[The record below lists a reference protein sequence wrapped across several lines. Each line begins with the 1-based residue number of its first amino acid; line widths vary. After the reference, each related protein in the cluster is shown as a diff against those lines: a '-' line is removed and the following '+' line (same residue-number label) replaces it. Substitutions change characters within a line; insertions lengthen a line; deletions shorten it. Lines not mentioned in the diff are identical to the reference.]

1 MNIKTKIRVALSL
14 MTGVAFVALAAGC
27 NHESSAPGSGFHS
40 DEQAWDINQIEDAQT
55 ARAARQDATLRDY
68 HFSADQLNSLGQE
81 RLDLM
86 LHDGGVYTPLVIYLD
101 VPSDD
106 QIAGRRQSVAMFL
119 KDRGVR
125 DDQIKLEMGA
135 NPKSISSVEPLALP
149 GDEQSKNGTTPATPA
164 GPANG
169 TSGQQGM
176 SQPGGMG
183 H

>member
-1 MNIKTKIRVALSL
+1 MNINSKIRVALSL

-27 NHESSAPGSGFHS
+27 NHESSDPGSGFHS
-40 DEQAWDINQIEDAQT
+40 DDQSWDIHQIEDAQT

-101 VPSDD
+101 VASDD

-125 DDQIKLEMGA
+125 DDQIKLEMGP
-135 NPKSISSVEPLALP
+135 NPKSISAVEPLALP
-149 GDEQSKNGTTPATPA
+149 SDDQTKSGAAPSAPASGT
-164 GPANG
+164 G
-169 TSGQQGM
+169 GQQGM
-176 SQPGGMG
+176 SQPGGMN